1 LHESRRNSVSQQKR
15 RGNAMNAI
23 ALTRD
28 PQARA
33 WIGANEPRTLAD
45 AGLWPMPRI
54 ATEAVVYRRSF
65 AGGDEDGDYLIYVV
79 ICFTLFC
86 RNGRYRYLRPATRL

>member
-1 LHESRRNSVSQQKR
+1 VLHESRRNSVSQQKR
-15 RGNAMNAI
+15 RGSAMNAI
-23 ALTRD
+23 TLTRN

-45 AGLWPMPRI
+45 AGLLANAAHCGRSSL
-54 ATEAVVYRRSF
+54 YRRLF
-65 AGGDEDGDYLIYVV
+65 AGGDGDGDYLTDTV

-86 RNGRYRYLRPATRL
+86 RNGRYRYLRRDF